1 MIMPDKAHAEVD
13 EKIKRIEYWISLVYA
28 ASLKKAKKLVKEYC
42 DSLSEEDAKKRKAL
56 EKEKISERQYIT
68 WLKRRVLMN
77 SDFTDLKEKISRQ
90 VMETNK
96 RAIDYINGQMPDIYK
111 TTNNAVTGDFIDGG
125 LNVQSFVVDE
135 FTNDIVPMKKLDEK
149 KDIDWNKK
157 KISSA
162 VLAFLL
168 IEESLDGVN
177 KAVSSVFKANSESMV
192 RNARTMAT
200 AAENKARQDLFE
212 QMAGSGTSLK
222 KEWVAINDERT
233 RHSHAELD
241 GVSVAVNDVFINSDG
256 PIRYPG
262 DPEATPANTYNCRCH
277 IVARINWQDSGQT

>member
-1 MIMPDKAHAEVD
+1 MPDKAHAEVD

-42 DSLSEEDAKKRKAL
+42 DSLSEEDTKKRKAL

-77 SDFTDLKEKISRQ
+77 YDFTDLKEKISRQ
-90 VMETNK
+90 VMETNR
-96 RAIDYINGQMPDIYK
+96 RAIDYINGQMEDIYK

-212 QMAGSGTSLK
+212 QMTESGVSLE